1 MRSTLTIFVIG
12 FVLGSSLGI
21 GGLWTQ
27 VVQPAKA
34 ELEKIEQE
42 NGLMQQAV
50 ETASQALKDAAKDL
64 RADADVTG
72 AGVTGTTATRAT
84 GVAPQPVPVPAL
96 GVSRARSI
104 ADSLDSKAAELEQT
118 RSSLRT
124 IR

>member
-27 VVQPAKA
+27 VVQPTKA

-42 NGLMQQAV
+42 NGIMQKAV
-50 ETASQALKDAAKDL
+50 ETATQALKDAAKDL

-72 AGVTGTTATRAT
+72 ASVTGPTSVRPT
-84 GVAPQPVPVPAL
+84 GTSPQPAPVPTL
-96 GVSRARSI
+96 GTSRTRSI
-104 ADSLDSKAAELEQT
+104 ADTLDSKAAELEQT
-118 RSSLRT
+118 RTSMRT
-124 IR
+124 VR